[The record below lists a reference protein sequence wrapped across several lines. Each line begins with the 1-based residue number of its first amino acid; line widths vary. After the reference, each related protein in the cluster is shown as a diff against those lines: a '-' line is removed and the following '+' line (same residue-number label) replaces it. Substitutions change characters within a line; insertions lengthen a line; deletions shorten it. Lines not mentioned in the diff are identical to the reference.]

1 MQQYSESL
9 WGVVHGNLRR
19 ALAIA
24 LFVGTVLVLV
34 NHGDHIEQE
43 PVCEFFFLKAGLC
56 YFVPFAVSMVSV
68 LMSASRQTHE
78 RP

>member
-1 MQQYSESL
+1 MAQ
-9 WGVVHGNLRR
+9 GNLRR
-19 ALAIA
+19 AVAIA

-68 LMSASRQTHE
+68 FLSASR
-78 RP
+78 RGRD

>member
-1 MQQYSESL
+1 MKKHSESL
-9 WGVVHGNLRR
+9 WSVVHRNLRR

-34 NHGDHIEQE
+34 NHGDHIEKE
-43 PVCEFFFLKAGLC
+43 PVCDFFFLKAGLC

-68 LMSASRQTHE
+68 LMSTGRTN
-78 RP
+78 P